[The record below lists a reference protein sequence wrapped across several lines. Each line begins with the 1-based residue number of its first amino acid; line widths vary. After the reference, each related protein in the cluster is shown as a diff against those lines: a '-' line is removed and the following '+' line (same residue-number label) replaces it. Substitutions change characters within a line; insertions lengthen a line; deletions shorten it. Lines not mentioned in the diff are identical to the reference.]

1 MSREA
6 AERYAARGWVPIPIP
21 RGEKAPAF
29 YRWQRVTRDRA
40 LERFVDAESNVG
52 ILLGAPSA
60 GLVDIDLDCAEA
72 VELAPLFLPATAT
85 FGRASKPRSHW
96 IYVAVGSATEKFV
109 YDTGKLDEKGRAIR
123 ATLLELR
130 SDGAQTI
137 FPPSVHP
144 SGEVIAFDGPA
155 EPAVVEA
162 GELVERV
169 RPFGAACLLM
179 REGFPRELA
188 VRAALDLDVAIVEG
202 LPERVADPVRRWF
215 GLVAPAPAPPARA
228 PIPID
233 GTVADAIARWNSD
246 HRREYPRHSAK
257 CPVCGD
263 SASFG
268 HLPDDP
274 QRWYC
279 FSTDHPDGVGV
290 KGAQGYHGDALDLEA
305 HARGCKPIDVLRRD
319 AYLAPPRRPSP
330 PPTRSSSP
338 APSPGGVAAA
348 AAAADPAFVPEPP
361 EAPAEVVPIDRGRRA
376 YHNNSYLTA
385 VQIIEANDRNVL
397 GEGARLE
404 YDEMA
409 DRVTLNRKPLEDVH
423 EDRVRTEIE
432 RRFTGGVTPNGTPK
446 GLKIGAGDVRRA
458 LNQVARDRPYHPVRE
473 YLNSLTWD
481 NVERLNAVC
490 EDILGAPRTQLN
502 QAMIRK
508 WAVSAVARAMKPGC
522 KVDTALILVGK
533 QGARKSTFFKV
544 LAGEDTSWFIDTVMD
559 VSTAKAQMTLR
570 RCWIYEWAELEVMK
584 RARDINAIK
593 AWATSQADSYVPQYG
608 HNAID
613 VPRGFVVV
621 GSVNPKDGFLTDD
634 ENRRWL
640 TINVAERIDLGLLRA
655 QRDQLWAEAVAI
667 YRAWDGAWDTCPWV
681 LTPEEAAELFEV
693 QKEHLET
700 DAWDSL
706 VTEWIAGRLSD
717 FTTKDVLIEAIKK
730 PQGMW
735 SKPDEHRV
743 NAIFRRLE
751 KDGLIRKVTIRG
763 TRGWRRV

>member
-1 MSREA
+1 MTREA
-6 AERYAARGWVPIPIP
+6 AERYAARGWTPIPIP
-21 RGEKAPAF
+21 PRQKAPDF
-29 YRWQRVTRDRA
+29 LRWQRVTREKA
-40 LERFVDAESNVG
+40 LELFVAADSNVG
-52 ILLGAPSA
+52 ILLGSA
-60 GLVDIDLDCAEA
+60 SSGLVDIDLDCPEA
-72 VELAPLFLPATAT
+72 VELAPLFLPPTAT

-96 IYVAVGSATEKFV
+96 IYVAAGCATEKFV
-109 YDTGKLDEKGRAIR
+109 YDTGKLDDKGRAIR

-144 SGEVIAFDGPA
+144 SGEAIAFDDQA
-155 EPAVVEA
+155 EPTEVAA
-162 GELVERV
+162 DELVERV
-169 RPFGAACLLM
+169 RAFGAACLLI
-179 REGFPRELA
+179 REGFSREVA

-202 LPERVADPVRRWF
+202 LPVRVADPVRRWF
-215 GLVAPAPAPPARA
+215 GVAAPAPSSPAKPAPLSE
-228 PIPID
+228 
-233 GTVADAIARWNSD
+233 TVADAIARWNVD
-246 HRREYPRHSAK
+246 HRREYPRHSAE

-319 AYLAPPRRPSP
+319 SYLAPPRRPP
-330 PPTRSSSP
+330 PAPTRSSSP
-338 APSPGGVAAA
+338 SPVPSSPASAAA
-348 AAAADPAFVPEPP
+348 AAAVAEPAPSPAPEP
-361 EAPAEVVPIDRGRRA
+361 EVVPIDRGRRV

-409 DRVTLNRKPLEDVH
+409 DRVTLNRKPLE
-423 EDRVRTEIE
+423 
-432 RRFTGGVTPNGTPK
+432 RRFTGGVTPNGVPK
-446 GLKIGAGDVRRA
+446 GLKISPGDVRRA

-481 NVERLNAVC
+481 KVERLNAVC
-490 EDILGAPRTQLN
+490 EDILGAPRTELN
-502 QAMIRK
+502 QALIRK
-508 WAVSAVARAMKPGC
+508 WAVSAVARAMRPGC
-522 KVDTALILVGK
+522 KVDMALILVGK
-533 QGARKSTFFKV
+533 QGRGKSTFFKV
-544 LAGEDTSWFIDTVMD
+544 LTGEDTSWFIDTVMD

-593 AWATSQADSYVPQYG
+593 AWATSQVDNYVPQYG
-608 HNAID
+608 HNAVD

-634 ENRRWL
+634 ENRRWWTITVGDEPVDL
-640 TINVAERIDLGLLRA
+640 TLLRA
-655 QRDQLWAEAVAI
+655 QRDQLWAEAMAI
-667 YRAWDGAWDTCPWV
+667 YRAWDGAWSTCPWV
-681 LTPEEAAELFEV
+681 LTPEEAAALVEV
-693 QKEHLET
+693 QKEHLES

-706 VTEWIAGRLSD
+706 VSGWIAGRVID
-717 FTTKDVLIEAIKK
+717 FTTADVLTEAVKK
-730 PQGMW
+730 PIGMW

-743 NAIFRRLE
+743 NAIFRKLAESGVIRQV
-751 KDGLIRKVTIRG
+751 KVKGTRYWRKV
-763 TRGWRRV
+763 